1 MNRSVYWVMALAAGV
16 VVANNYYN
24 QPLLVDFAHTFNVTE
39 RAAGSASVAAQTGY
53 ALGLLLFV
61 PLGDMVRRTTL
72 FTVTLLAAAAA
83 LIATAFAPTLAWLI
97 VASFVTSLTSV
108 TPQLLTPLAAQLA
121 GPQQRGRAVG
131 TVMFGLLCGILLS
144 RTVSGLLAESF
155 GWRAVYGVAAVAMIG
170 IVAMLL
176 AVIPRTEPTF
186 SGSWGSL
193 MGSLWTLLRDAPLIR
208 QTSAIAALQFA
219 AFSAFWTTLAFHLHA
234 IDPRY
239 GSATAGLF
247 GLVGVVGASASTVS
261 GKWTDRGDARGVV
274 LAGSMAMVIAYGVF
288 ALVGSSI
295 VGLVAGVIV
304 LDFGVQIGHVANM
317 SRNMG
322 ISAGAMNRINT
333 LYMTIRF
340 AGGALGTAVG
350 TFAWSV
356 WGWAG
361 VCATG
366 LAFASASVVVQLV
379 SDRHARPL
387 FAGRDETKG

>member
-61 PLGDMVRRTTL
+61 PLGDMMRRTTL
-72 FTVTLLAAAAA
+72 FTATLLAAALA
-83 LIATAFAPTLAWLI
+83 LVATAFAPTLAWLV
-97 VASFVTSLTSV
+97 VASFMTSLTSV

-155 GWRAVYGVAAVAMIG
+155 GWRAVYGIAAAAMVG
-170 IVAMLL
+170 VVVMLL
-176 AVIPRTEPTF
+176 AVVPRTEPVF
-186 SGSWGSL
+186 PGSWRSL
-193 MGSLWTLLRDAPLIR
+193 MGSLWTLLREAPLIR
-208 QTSAIAALQFA
+208 HTSAIAALQFA

-234 IDPRY
+234 IDARY

-288 ALVGSSI
+288 ALVGGSI
-295 VGLVAGVIV
+295 TGLVAGVIV

-366 LAFASASVVVQLV
+366 LAFSFASVLVQLIA
-379 SDRHARPL
+379 DRSARPL
-387 FAGRDETKG
+387 LAGRDETKG

>member
-1 MNRSVYWVMALAAGV
+1 MNRSIYWVMALAAGL

-24 QPLLVDFAHTFNVTE
+24 QPLLVDFAHTFDVTE
-39 RAAGSASVAAQTGY
+39 RAAGAASVAAQTGY

-72 FTVTLLAAAAA
+72 FTVTLLAAAAS
-83 LIATAFAPTLAWLI
+83 LVATALAPTLAWLI

-108 TPQLLTPLAAQLA
+108 APQLLTPLAAQLA

-144 RTVSGLLAESF
+144 RTVSGVLAASF
-155 GWRAVYGVAAVAMIG
+155 GWRAVYGMAAVAMVG
-170 IVAMLL
+170 VVVMLL
-176 AVIPRTEPTF
+176 ALMPRTEPAF
-186 SGSWGSL
+186 SGTWREL

-208 QTSAIAALQFA
+208 QTSCIAALQFA

-234 IDPRY
+234 MNAHY

-261 GKWTDRGDARGVV
+261 GKWTDRGDARGIV
-274 LAGSMAMVIAYGVF
+274 LAGGITMLAAYGVF
-288 ALVGSSI
+288 ALVGGSI
-295 VGLVAGVIV
+295 AGLIAGVIV
-304 LDFGVQIGHVANM
+304 LDFGAQIGHVANM

-322 ISAGAMNRINT
+322 VSAGAMNRINT

-350 TFAWSV
+350 TFAWSI
-356 WGWAG
+356 WSWAG
-361 VCATG
+361 VCAVG
-366 LAFASASVVVQLV
+366 LGFAAASVLVQLLAERGTL
-379 SDRHARPL
+379 SL
-387 FAGRDETKG
+387 FAGRDETNG